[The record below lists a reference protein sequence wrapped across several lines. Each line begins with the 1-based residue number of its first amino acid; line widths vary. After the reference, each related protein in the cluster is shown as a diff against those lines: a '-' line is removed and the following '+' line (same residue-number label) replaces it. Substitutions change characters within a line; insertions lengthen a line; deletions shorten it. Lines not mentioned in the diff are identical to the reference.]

1 MIRISLAR
9 EARDDI
15 GAESED
21 GEPRGEPLDARA
33 VGVGRVP
40 VAPHALEEAVRA
52 RLQRRVQV
60 RREVLR
66 RLDQK
71 SRDAI
76 VDLGGLDGRE
86 AEAGLGD
93 GLDERVQELAQGRLT
108 PGASPGSTHTRNA
121 WGGINPGLAPA
132 LRE

>member
-1 MIRISLAR
+1 MIRISLAC

-33 VGVGRVP
+33 VGDGGVP

-86 AEAGLGD
+86 AEADLGD
-93 GLDERVQELAQGRLT
+93 GLDERLPELGQGRLA
-108 PGASPGSTHTRNA
+108 PGAKPGIPQSSWA
-121 WGGINPGLAPA
+121 SGGI
-132 LRE
+132 